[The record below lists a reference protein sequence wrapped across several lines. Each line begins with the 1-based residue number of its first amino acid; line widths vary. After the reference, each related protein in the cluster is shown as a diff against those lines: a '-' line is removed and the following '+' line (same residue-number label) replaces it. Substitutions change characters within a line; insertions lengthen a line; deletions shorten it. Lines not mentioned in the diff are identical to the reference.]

1 MEHSQSKIRPGMIRR
16 CREVRVLMAI
26 VLALGGAEAQAQF
39 QTQPPPQYR
48 PPVSVFRPYGAPMF
62 PGNVPPDRFSR
73 PVATP
78 VSTATPPAVSTHQRI
93 LQLASE
99 HPFCIVVGESLA
111 SRIIGTQTV
120 DEGPFQD
127 FLMGAQLKGVQKTQA
142 RTYVDFTPDVSA
154 AKIMYV
160 LKGVTAND
168 TVAQLPQ
175 ASVRS
180 AGTFQFEMTKQIEFN
195 GESIRTWSPSAFMK
209 IKQEN
214 IGAATTMSNVP
225 LLGPLANNIVLNVAD
240 QRKPISEGIAAQRV
254 TQQIAPKF
262 NSKLDEE
269 LAKLNQQLH
278 GPLKDRIAQA
288 KMTPSRI
295 STLTTDDAFLC
306 GLEFM
311 TAPEGLDNNPLKPVK
326 QTRKTRTL
334 LVTRQLVPGPSPLSS
349 GTRIEAPIPYSLDTQ
364 TLADRAC
371 VLIHAS
377 LAQNLADRFELGGR
391 EIPDTQ
397 LSSLFNPGEAAAG
410 EKTGPQMFTVI
421 LDQEDP
427 IQAFI
432 DEGELIVEVRMVI
445 RPIFGP
451 EIPTQAVRISVR
463 PQMSETEIL
472 LDAELI
478 SVEPVEETGASGT
491 KSNPT
496 SLLIRQAI
504 EQRLNDV
511 TIPRDYEIPRQQD
524 GTKFPIRIQN
534 LTLVD
539 GWLTAIIESPTP
551 DRATQAGLEFEFN

>member
-1 MEHSQSKIRPGMIRR
+1 MEHPQSKKRSGTIRW
-16 CREVRVLMAI
+16 CRDILLLSAI
-26 VLALGGAEAQAQF
+26 VLVVGGAEAFA
-39 QTQPPPQYR
+39 QYR
-48 PPVSVFRPYGAPMF
+48 PPVSVFRPYGTPMF
-62 PGNVPPDRFSR
+62 PGTVPPGQIPRPQIPR

-99 HPFCIVVGESLA
+99 HPFCIVVGETFA
-111 SRIIGTQTV
+111 SRILGSQTV
-120 DEGPFQD
+120 DEGPFED
-127 FLMGAQLKGVQKTQA
+127 FLMGAQLKGVQKTRA

-154 AKIMYV
+154 AKILYV

-180 AGTFQFEMTKQIEFN
+180 AGTFHFEMTKQIEFN
-195 GESIRTWSPSAFMK
+195 GESIRTWSPSAFMT

-214 IGAATTMSNVP
+214 IGAATTMSHVP
-225 LLGPLANNIVLNVAD
+225 LLGPLANNIVLNVAE

-262 NSKLDEE
+262 NSRLDEE

-278 GPLKDRIAQA
+278 GPLKERIASV

-306 GLEFM
+306 GLEFLS
-311 TAPEGLDNNPLKPVK
+311 TLDESDNNPVKAVK
-326 QTRKTRTL
+326 QSRRTRTL
-334 LVTRQLVPGPSPLSS
+334 LVTRQLIPGPSPLSS
-349 GTRIEAPIPYSLDTQ
+349 GERIEAPIPYSLDTH

-377 LAQNLADRFELGGR
+377 LVQNLADRFGLGGR

-397 LSSLFNPGEAAAG
+397 LSNLFNPMGADGA
-410 EKTGPQMFTVI
+410 KTGPQMFTVI
-421 LDQEDP
+421 LDEEEP
-427 IQAFI
+427 IQAFV
-432 DEGELIVEVRMVI
+432 DHGELIVEVRMSI
-445 RPIFGP
+445 RPIIGP

-463 PQMSETEIL
+463 PQMSESEIL
-472 LDAELI
+472 LDAELV
-478 SVEPVEETGASGT
+478 SVEPVNATESNGA
-491 KSNPT
+491 KANPMA
-496 SLLIRQAI
+496 LLIRQAI
-504 EQRLNDV
+504 EQRLNDI
-511 TIPRDYEIPRQQD
+511 TIPRDYLIPRQEE
-524 GTKFPIRIQN
+524 GKLPFPIRIQN

-539 GWLTAIIESPTP
+539 GWITATIESPAP
-551 DRATQAGLEFEFN
+551 SLDRSTQAELDVEFN

>member
-1 MEHSQSKIRPGMIRR
+1 MEHSQSKIRPGMIRW
-16 CREVRVLMAI
+16 CCDVRALMAI
-26 VLALGGAEAQAQF
+26 VLALGGAEAQAQP
-39 QTQPPPQYR
+39 QPQYR

-62 PGNVPPDRFSR
+62 PGNVPPARGPR

-78 VSTATPPAVSTHQRI
+78 VSTAPPPAVSTHQRI
-93 LQLASE
+93 LQLAAE

-142 RTYVDFTPDVSA
+142 RTYIDFTPDVSA
-154 AKIMYV
+154 AKMVYV

-180 AGTFQFEMTKQIEFN
+180 AGTFHFEMTKQIEFN

-209 IKQEN
+209 IRQEN
-214 IGAATTMSNVP
+214 IGAETRMSNVP

-262 NSKLDEE
+262 NSTLDEE
-269 LAKLNQQLH
+269 LAKLNQQLQ
-278 GPLKDRIAQA
+278 GPLKDRVAQV

-295 STLTTDDAFLC
+295 STLTTDDALLC

-311 TAPEGLDNNPLKPVK
+311 PTLEGLGNNPLKPVK

-349 GTRIEAPIPYSLDTQ
+349 GSRIEAPIPYSLDTQ

-371 VLIHAS
+371 VLVHAS
-377 LAQNLADRFELGGR
+377 LVQNLADRFELGGR

-397 LSSLFNPGEAAAG
+397 LSNLFNPGQATAG

-421 LDQEDP
+421 LDQDEP
-427 IQAFI
+427 IQAFV
-432 DEGELIVEVRMVI
+432 DNGELIVEVRMVI

-451 EIPTQAVRISVR
+451 EIPTQAVRLSVR
-463 PQMSETEIL
+463 PQMSESEIL

-478 SVEPVEETGASGT
+478 SVEPVDATAASGS

-504 EQRLNDV
+504 EQRLNDI
-511 TIPRDYEIPRQQD
+511 TIPRDFLIPRQQD
-524 GTKFPIRIQN
+524 GKTFPIRIQN

-539 GWLTAIIESPTP
+539 GWMTAIIESPTP
-551 DRATQAGLEFEFN
+551 DRSTQAVLEIDLN